1 MIRRGLVL
9 AALAGGALALSCG
22 GDSDSGGIPGVKS
35 ARAACKSEAGKSG
48 GSECLP
54 GITFVDTDGQAITPD
69 QLAGKVVAVNFW
81 ATWCHPCKVEIPALT
96 RLYEKYKDQG
106 FVLLG
111 VMGDDVGNPELEAF
125 SREFGLRYPVI
136 RLDYEVGDAFGLPR
150 GYPTT
155 YVYDR
160 TGRLRFDEM
169 RAIREA
175 PFEKLIRELLAE
187 PAPAAAAVPAAK

>member
-1 MIRRGLVL
+1 MIRRGLIV
-9 AALAGGALALSCG
+9 AALAGGALALACG

-35 ARAACKSEAGKSG
+35 AAAACSEKGGKAGG
-48 GSECLP
+48 RDCLP
-54 GITFVDTDGQAITPD
+54 GVTFVDSEGQAITPE
-69 QLAGKVVAVNFW
+69 QLEGKVVAVNFW

-96 RLYEKYKDQG
+96 RFYERYQDKG

-111 VMGDDVGNPELEAF
+111 VLADDVDNTELEAF
-125 SREFGLRYPVI
+125 AREFGLRYPVI

-160 TGRLRFDEM
+160 TGRLRFEEM

-175 PFEKLIRELLAE
+175 PFEKLITELLAE
-187 PAPAAAAVPAAK
+187 PAPAPAAK